1 MNSGYWHRLWYG
13 QAKPAWYWQGL
24 SVLFQGV
31 VSLRRRAY
39 RMGVKSVIKPPVP
52 VIVVGNLT
60 VGGTG
65 KTPLTAWLANQLKL
79 EGYRPGILCRGY
91 RGRAKTWPQKV
102 NPDSDPDSVGDEPVL
117 LAQATGL
124 PVMAGPQRV
133 PSAMQLVDQG
143 CDVLLSDDGLQ
154 HYALA
159 RTVEIVVVD
168 GARGFGNGRMLPAG
182 PLREPVARLEQADF
196 IIINGANGVAG
207 VGGIAM
213 HTEIHSARNLVSGET
228 RSLTAFKGQT
238 VSAMAGIGNPRRFFQ
253 ALRAQGLTITE
264 CVFPDHHRYR
274 ADDFTQVS
282 GVVLMTEKDAI
293 KCRIFAHDQMWSVPL
308 SITFAEDWFADLLTL
323 LEQAHG

>member
-1 MNSGYWHRLWYG
+1 MTDYWSRLWYAAATPG
-13 QAKPAWYWQGL
+13 WHWRVLSRFFQA
-24 SVLFQGV
+24 V
-31 VSLRRRAY
+31 VSIRRAAY
-39 RMGVKSVIKPPVP
+39 RAGLKPVDKMPVP

-65 KTPLTAWLANQLKL
+65 KTPLTAWLGNRLKL
-79 EGYRPGILCRGY
+79 EGYRPGIICRGY
-91 RGRAKTWPQKV
+91 RGRAKTWPQRV
-102 NPDSDPDSVGDEPVL
+102 TPDSDPDWVGDEPVL

-124 PVMAGPQRV
+124 PVMAGPKRV
-133 PSAMQLVDQG
+133 PSAMQLVDEG

-159 RTVEIVVVD
+159 RTVEIVMVD
-168 GARGFGNGRMLPAG
+168 GTRGFGNGWQLPAG
-182 PLREPVARLEQADF
+182 PLREPLARLAQADF
-196 IIINGANGVAG
+196 IIINGANAVAG

-213 HTEIHSARNLVSGET
+213 NTEIQTARNLVSGEI
-228 RSLTAFKGQT
+228 RPLMAFKDQAVT
-238 VSAMAGIGNPRRFFQ
+238 AMAGIGNPRRFFQ

-274 ADDFTQVS
+274 ADNFTKVS

-293 KCRIFAHDQMWSVPL
+293 KCRLFADDNVWSVPV
-308 SITFAEDWFADLLTL
+308 SITFAKDWFADLLTL